1 MDIRQLETFV
11 WVARLGGIAEACK
24 RLNVTQ
30 STLSMRIK
38 TLETDLRIRL
48 FDRSHQR
55 LTLTA
60 KGRDLMRYAEQ
71 IVAVAEQIRLYV
83 ADPTAQY
90 GNIRVGM
97 SEFVALSWGPQLL
110 RRFSEQFPNV
120 MIDLEVGVPAVL
132 MEQLGAD
139 KLDVLLAPAPFNP
152 GPLIKQTTLGT
163 VEFAWMASPSLG
175 LPETIV
181 TPEQLGHLPIV
192 SYDGRKSIFFSVV
205 QRWFLQHGLD
215 IQRVTVS
222 NSLATSISM
231 IVEGLGI
238 GILPKGYCKP
248 LIEAR
253 KLQVLRV
260 EYTAEHE
267 YYAMCRS
274 ADADGLPSRVA
285 ELAKSAFDAYL
296 QSENSQSTNTLA
308 MSLR

>member
-11 WVARLGGIAEACK
+11 WVARLGGIVEACK

-38 TLETDLRIRL
+38 TLESDLRIRL
-48 FDRSHQR
+48 FDRSHQK

-83 ADPTAQY
+83 ADPAAQY

-110 RRFSEQFPNV
+110 RHFSQEFPNV

-132 MEQLGAD
+132 LEQLAGD

-152 GPLIKQTTLGT
+152 GPLIKQASLGT

-175 LPETIV
+175 LPDSVI
-181 TPEQLGHLPIV
+181 TPNKLVDLPIV
-192 SYDGRKSIFFSVV
+192 SYDGRRSILFSAV
-205 QRWFLQHGLD
+205 QRWFQQHGVD
-215 IQRVTVS
+215 VQRLTIS

-238 GILPKGYCKP
+238 GILPKRYCKP
-248 LIEAR
+248 LIDAG
-253 KLQVLRV
+253 KLQILRV
-260 EYTAEHE
+260 EYAAEHE
-267 YYAMCRS
+267 YFAMCRS
-274 ADADGLPSRVA
+274 ADAEGLPSRVA
-285 ELAKSAFDAYL
+285 ELAKSVFDAY
-296 QSENSQSTNTLA
+296 QSSDSEQASINMLA
-308 MSLR
+308 M

>member
-38 TLETDLRIRL
+38 TLESDLRIRL

-71 IVAVAEQIRLYV
+71 IVAVSEQIRLYV

-110 RRFSEQFPNV
+110 RHFSQEFPNV
-120 MIDLEVGVPAVL
+120 MIDLEVGVPAAL
-132 MEQLGAD
+132 MEQLVGD
-139 KLDVLLAPAPFNP
+139 KLDVLLAPTPFNP
-152 GPLIKQTTLGT
+152 GPLIKQSSLGT

-175 LPETIV
+175 LPEGAI
-181 TPEQLGHLPIV
+181 TPNQLVDLPIV
-192 SYDGRKSIFFSVV
+192 SYDGRKSIFFSAV
-205 QRWFLQHGLD
+205 QRWFLQHGVD
-215 IQRVTVS
+215 VQRLTVS
-222 NSLATSISM
+222 NSLVTSISM
-231 IVEGLGI
+231 IVQGLGI
-238 GILPKGYCKP
+238 GILPKSYCKP
-248 LIEAR
+248 LIASQ
-253 KLQVLRV
+253 KLQILHVDYV
-260 EYTAEHE
+260 AEHE
-267 YYAMCRS
+267 YFAMCRI
-274 ADADGLPSRVA
+274 ADAEGLPSRVA
-285 ELAKSAFDAYL
+285 ELAKSVFDTY
-296 QSENSQSTNTLA
+296 QESENVQTSTNIL
-308 MSLR
+308 SI

>member
-11 WVARLGGIAEACK
+11 WVARLGGIVEACK

-38 TLETDLRIRL
+38 TLESDLRIRL

-60 KGRDLMRYAEQ
+60 KGRDLLRYAEQ
-71 IVAVAEQIRLYV
+71 IVTVAEQIRLYV

-110 RRFSEQFPNV
+110 RHFSQEFPNV
-120 MIDLEVGVPAVL
+120 MIDLEVGVPAAL
-132 MEQLGAD
+132 LEQLAGD

-152 GPLIKQTTLGT
+152 GPLIKQTSLGT

-175 LPETIV
+175 LPDTLV
-181 TPEQLGHLPIV
+181 TPNQLVDLPIV
-192 SYDGRKSIFFSVV
+192 SYDGRKSILFAVV
-205 QRWFLQHGLD
+205 QRWFLQHGLEV
-215 IQRVTVS
+215 QRLTVS

-248 LIEAR
+248 LIDSR
-253 KLQVLRV
+253 KLQVLNV
-260 EYTAEHE
+260 EYRAEHE
-267 YYAMCRS
+267 YFAMCRS
-274 ADADGLPSRVA
+274 ADAEGLPSRVA
-285 ELAKSAFDAYL
+285 ELAKAVFDAYQ
-296 QSENSQSTNTLA
+296 QSENVQSSINILQ
-308 MSLR
+308 L